1 MDAASSSIVA
11 AASAG
16 TPGTVQGAAAISV
29 LKKAIDL
36 RASSALQLV
45 EALPKVPIPMPAPM
59 PTSTP
64 ASAGDVGTKLDTF
77 A

>member
-36 RASSALQLV
+36 RTSSALQLV
-45 EALPKVPIPMPAPM
+45 AALPKVPEPIPT
-59 PTSTP
+59 PT
-64 ASAGDVGTKLDTF
+64 GDVGTQLDTF